1 MEVRFR
7 PLRDS
12 TLTRHVT
19 PGQSPAEDG
28 QNFLE
33 VIENVAGAEQPLG
46 ENPNSDRDKEKP
58 PRKDKDNAKRVS
70 ESGEDNAEDNQEALP
85 HAQPEAAPKKNDP
98 DDDKPLGTHIDMTV

>member
-19 PGQSPAEDG
+19 PGQSPADEG
-28 QNFLE
+28 RNFLE

-46 ENPNSDRDKEKP
+46 ENPNPDRDKEKP
-58 PRKDKDNAKRVS
+58 RRRDKDNAKRVS
-70 ESGEDNAEDNQEALP
+70 EAGEDRIEDTREILP
-85 HAQPEAAPKKNDP
+85 HAQPEVPPKKNEP
-98 DDDKPLGTHIDMTV
+98 DDEPLGTHIDLTV